1 MPKYSMTTR
10 QDGGRGLQGRWRR
23 QTDLLRLS
31 RSTEGSGINPSHRQL
46 DLFEGLGK
54 NSQAVVISLTKHVG
68 VGKIAAPGHK
78 FPEQFAV

>member
-10 QDGGRGLQGRWRR
+10 QDGGRDLQGRWRR

-54 NSQAVVISLTKHVG
+54 NSHTVTEKALSHI
-68 VGKIAAPGHK
+68 
-78 FPEQFAV
+78 FER